1 MRCFSL
7 SLAAACVA
15 AAALAGC
22 DQQSTTPKAD
32 AGRMPMA
39 QLPAFDQPA
48 PRAPVLA
55 DSKPAHTPHYAAKV
69 AESQSLP
76 AAVPLPPRP
85 VIQSSGGAQ
94 DSNQANGGSSP
105 AAGYASG
112 ITDARG
118 DGSKHELDGGKNSG
132 TQARRP

>member
-1 MRCFSL
+1 M
-7 SLAAACVA
+7 AAL
-15 AAALAGC
+15 ALAGC
-22 DQQSTTPKAD
+22 DSRSGSD
-32 AGRMPMA
+32 GMPMA
-39 QLPAFDQPA
+39 QPSAFDQPA

-55 DSKPAHTPHYAAKV
+55 DSNPVPTPHLETQHAS
-69 AESQSLP
+69 SQPLP

-118 DGSKHELDGGKNSG
+118 DGDRHELDGGKNSG
-132 TQARRP
+132 SGASRQ

>member
-1 MRCFSL
+1 MRCFSF

-22 DQQSTTPKAD
+22 DSQSTPKAD
-32 AGRMPMA
+32 ARGMPMG
-39 QLPAFDQPA
+39 QQSTFDQPA
-48 PRAPVLA
+48 PRAPLLA
-55 DSKPAHTPHYAAKV
+55 DSKPVSTPHYETQAGT
-69 AESQSLP
+69 SQSLP

-132 TQARRP
+132 TGTSRP